1 MAFKNAVVLTGGIAT
16 GKSSVAKIFASL
28 GYTIIDA
35 DTIAHEILNVQQQ
48 SIAEIF
54 GKRFVVSGKVD
65 RKALGALVFPDSA
78 QRKKLEA
85 LLHPLIRQEIE
96 RRANEEEQHRKPY
109 LVDIP
114 LFFESGHYP
123 IEKTL
128 VVYAKEQQQLERLV
142 LREGYSKEEALARI
156 HAQMSIEEKR
166 NLGQYVIDNSGTL
179 TQLQQECERVKK
191 EIEDDSH

>member
-16 GKSSVAKIFASL
+16 GKSSVAKIFAAL

-35 DTIAHEILNVQQQ
+35 DTIAHQILNAQQQ

-179 TQLQQECERVKK
+179 TELQQECERVKK
-191 EIEDDSH
+191 EIEHDSH

>member
-16 GKSSVAKIFASL
+16 GKSSVAKIFASF
-28 GYTIIDA
+28 GYVIIDA
-35 DTIAHEILNVQQQ
+35 DTIAHEILNLQQQ

-54 GKRFVVSGKVD
+54 GKRFVVSGTVD
-65 RKALGALVFPDSA
+65 RKALGALIFADSS

-85 LLHPLIRQEIE
+85 LLHPLIRHEIE
-96 RRANEEEQHRKPY
+96 ERANEQEQHGKPY

-128 VVYAKEQQQLERLV
+128 VVYANEQQQLDRLV
-142 LREGYSKEEALARI
+142 SREGYSKEEALARI

-166 NLGQYVIDNSGTL
+166 NRGQYVIDNSGTL

>member
-16 GKSSVAKIFASL
+16 GKSSVAKIFAAF

-35 DTIAHEILNVQQQ
+35 DTIAHEILNAQQQ

-156 HAQMSIEEKR
+156 HSQMSIEEKR
-166 NLGQYVIDNSGTL
+166 NLGQCVIDNSGTL

>member
-16 GKSSVAKIFASL
+16 GKSSVAKIFAAF

-156 HAQMSIEEKR
+156 HSQMSIEEKR
-166 NLGQYVIDNSGTL
+166 NLGQCVIDNSGTL

>member
-16 GKSSVAKIFASL
+16 GKSSVAKIFAAL

-96 RRANEEEQHRKPY
+96 RRADEEEQHRKPY

>member
-28 GYTIIDA
+28 GYVIIDA
-35 DTIAHEILNVQQQ
+35 DTIAHEILNVQQHA
-48 SIAEIF
+48 ITEIF
-54 GKRFVVSGKVD
+54 GKRFVVSGTVD
-65 RKALGALVFPDSA
+65 RKALGALVFADSA

-96 RRANEEEQHRKPY
+96 RRAKEEEQHRKPY

-114 LFFESGHYP
+114 LFFESGQYP
-123 IEKTL
+123 IEKTV
-128 VVYAKEQQQLERLV
+128 VVYATEQQQLERLV
-142 LREGYSKEEALARI
+142 SREGYGKEEALARI
-156 HAQMSIEEKR
+156 QAQMSIEQKR
-166 NLGQYVIDNSGTL
+166 TLGQYVIDNSGTL
-179 TQLQQECERVKK
+179 TQLQKECERVKK